1 MTSVSHGKP
10 CAGNPHARFD
20 EGASAPEKPRRNAL
34 LHKLNLESI
43 ASEKDA
49 WAAAGVALP
58 KFDIAA
64 VRAETAKAPEWVH
77 FGAGNIFRGFIGS
90 LSQRLLNEGLAKTGI
105 IACDTFDY
113 EVIEKIYDAY
123 DSLTLNVLLNPDG
136 TTTREVLAGV
146 AEGLKAN
153 FADPASVARLKAVF
167 RAPSLKMLSFTIT
180 EKGYQLRRTDGSLM
194 PVVEAD
200 MSEGPAKARHAMSI
214 VAALLLERYGA
225 GELPMA
231 VVSMD
236 NCSHNGEKLM
246 ASVLEVARA
255 WVRNGFAPEGFIAY
269 LNDESKVAFPWS
281 MIDKITPRPHPMVEK
296 SLTEAGIEGMTP
308 IVTEKKTFIA
318 AFVNAEKPQYL
329 VIEDKFPNGRPPL
342 EKVGVY
348 FCDRDTVNMCEKMKV
363 TTCLNP
369 LHTAMSM
376 YGCLLGYTLICEE
389 MKDADI
395 VKLVKRLGYD
405 EGLPVV
411 VDPKI
416 LSPKAFIDEV
426 VNERLPNPFMPDDP
440 RRIATDTS
448 QKVGIRFGETIKSY
462 IREGRDLGSLVAIPL
477 AIAGWLR
484 YLNGTFDDGTP
495 MEVSPDPLKD
505 ELMAKVRDGKIREI
519 LANPTI
525 FGLDLTTT
533 PLADR
538 IEGYYARLQA
548 GPGSVRR
555 LLHEEA

>member
-1 MTSVSHGKP
+1 M
-10 CAGNPHARFD
+10 
-20 EGASAPEKPRRNAL
+20 
-34 LHKLNLESI
+34 KLNLESI
-43 ASEKDA
+43 VNERGA
-49 WAAAGVALP
+49 WEAAGVKLP
-58 KFDIAA
+58 SYDVKAMRERTAA
-64 VRAETAKAPEWVH
+64 APEWVH

-90 LSQRLLNEGLAKTGI
+90 LSQRLLDAGLASTGI

-113 EVIEKIYDAY
+113 EVIDRIYGGFDC
-123 DSLTLNVLLNPDG
+123 LTLNVLLNPDG
-136 TTTREVLAGV
+136 TTSREVLAGV
-146 AEGLKAN
+146 AEGLKAD
-153 FADPASVARLKAVF
+153 FSDAASAARLKGVF

-200 MSEGPAKARHAMSI
+200 MKEGPAAARHAMSI
-214 VAALLLERYGA
+214 VAALLLERFEA
-225 GELPMA
+225 GRLPLA

-246 ASVLEVARA
+246 KSVLEVAGA
-255 WVRNGFAPEGFIAY
+255 WVANGFAPAEFMAY
-269 LNDESKVAFPWS
+269 LQDESKVSFPWT
-281 MIDKITPRPHPMVEK
+281 MIDKITPRPHPVVER
-296 SLTEAGIEGMTP
+296 SLTEAGIEDMAP
-308 IVTEKKTFIA
+308 IVTGRKTFIA
-318 AFVNAEKPQYL
+318 GFVNAEKPQYL
-329 VIEDKFPNGRPPL
+329 VVEDKFPNGRPPL
-342 EKVGVY
+342 ERAGVY
-348 FCDRDTVNMCEKMKV
+348 FCDRETVNMCERMKV

-389 MKDADI
+389 MKDEDI
-395 VKLVKRLGYD
+395 VKLVRRLGYD

-411 VDPKI
+411 TDPKI

-426 VNERLPNPFMPDDP
+426 VGERLPNPFMPDDP

-448 QKVGIRFGETIKSY
+448 QKVGIRFGETVKSY
-462 IREGRDLGSLVAIPL
+462 LREGRDLGSLVALPL

-495 MEVSPDPLKD
+495 LEVSPDPLKD
-505 ELMAKVRDGKIREI
+505 ELMAKVKDGKIREI
-519 LANPTI
+519 LANATI

-538 IEGYYARLQA
+538 IEGYYRRLLE
-548 GPGSVRR
+548 GPGSARR
-555 LLHEEA
+555 LLREELA

>member
-1 MTSVSHGKP
+1 M
-10 CAGNPHARFD
+10 
-20 EGASAPEKPRRNAL
+20 
-34 LHKLNLESI
+34 KLSLDSI
-43 ASEKDA
+43 RTN
-49 WAAAGVALP
+49 AAAWEKLGVALP

-64 VRAETAKAPEWVH
+64 VRAQTKETPEWVH

-90 LSQRLLNEGLAKTGI
+90 LNQRLLNAGLAKTGI
-105 IACDTFDY
+105 LACDTFDY
-113 EVIEKIYDAY
+113 EVIDRIYTAF

-136 TTTREVLAGV
+136 TTSREILAGV

-153 FADPASVARLKAVF
+153 FADAASAMRLKEIF

-180 EKGYQLRRTDGSLM
+180 EKGYALRRTDGSYL

-200 MSEGPAKARHAMSI
+200 MKEGPAKARHAMAI
-214 VAALLLERYGA
+214 VAALLWERFNAGA
-225 GELPMA
+225 LPMA

-246 ASVLEVARA
+246 TSVLEIATA
-255 WVRNGFAPEGFIAY
+255 WQANGFVTADFLAY
-269 LNDESKVAFPWS
+269 LRDESKVSFPWS
-281 MIDKITPRPHPMVEK
+281 MIDKITPRPHPKVQE
-296 SLTEAGIEGMTP
+296 SLERDGIEDMAP
-308 IVTEKKTFIA
+308 VVTEKKTFIA

-342 EKVGVY
+342 EKAGVY
-348 FCDRDTVNMCEKMKV
+348 FCDRETVNMTEKMKV

-395 VKLVKRLGYD
+395 VRLVKRLGYV

-448 QKVGIRFGETIKSY
+448 QKVGIRFGETVKSY
-462 IREGRDLGSLVAIPL
+462 LREGRDLGALIALPL

-505 ELMAKVRDGKIREI
+505 ELMAKVKAGEIRAI
-519 LANPTI
+519 LANQQI

-533 PLADR
+533 PLAAKV
-538 IEGYYARLQA
+538 EGYYAKLQE
-548 GPGSVRR
+548 GPGSARR
-555 LLHEEA
+555 LLQSELRD

>member
-1 MTSVSHGKP
+1 M
-10 CAGNPHARFD
+10 
-20 EGASAPEKPRRNAL
+20 
-34 LHKLNLESI
+34 KLNLESVLSRP
-43 ASEKDA
+43 ADWER
-49 WAAAGVALP
+49 AGVRLP
-58 KFDIAA
+58 KFDVKA
-64 VRAETAKAPEWVH
+64 VRERTLAAPEWVH

-90 LSQRLLNEGLAKTGI
+90 LSQRLLNEGLSQTGI

-113 EVIEKIYDAY
+113 EVIDKIYDAH
-123 DSLTLNVLLNPDG
+123 DNLTLNVLLNPDG
-136 TTTREVLAGV
+136 TTTREILAGV
-146 AEGLKAN
+146 VQGIKAN
-153 FADPASVARLKAVF
+153 FAEERSAAQLKAIF

-200 MSEGPAKARHAMSI
+200 MAEGPAKARHAMSI
-214 VAALLLERYGA
+214 VAALLLERFGA
-225 GELPMA
+225 GALPMA

-246 ASVLEVARA
+246 SAVLEVASA
-255 WVRNGFAPEGFIAY
+255 WVKNGFAPAAFLDY
-269 LNDESKVAFPWS
+269 LKDESKIAFPWS
-281 MIDKITPRPHPMVEK
+281 MIDKITPRPHPAVQK
-296 SLTEAGIEGMTP
+296 SLEDAGIEGMEP
-308 IVTEKKTFIA
+308 IVTDKKTFIA

-329 VIEDKFPNGRPPL
+329 VVEDRFPNGRPPL
-342 EKVGVY
+342 EKAGVL

-389 MKDADI
+389 MKDPDI
-395 VKLVKRLGYD
+395 VRLVRRVGYV

-411 VDPKI
+411 VDPKVI
-416 LSPKAFIDEV
+416 SPKAFIDEV

-462 IREGRDLGSLVAIPL
+462 IREGRPLDSLVGIPL

-484 YLNGTFDDGTP
+484 YLNGTFDDGSP
-495 MEVSPDPLKD
+495 MEVSPDPLKE
-505 ELMAKVRDGKIREI
+505 ELMAKVAAGDVRGI
-519 LANPTI
+519 LANANI

-533 PLADR
+533 PLAAK
-538 IEGYYARLQA
+538 IEGYYARLMA
-548 GPGSVRR
+548 GPGSARR
-555 LLHEEA
+555 LLQEELPEA

>member
-1 MTSVSHGKP
+1 M
-10 CAGNPHARFD
+10 
-20 EGASAPEKPRRNAL
+20 
-34 LHKLNLESI
+34 KLTLDSI
-43 ASEKDA
+43 LTQADA
-49 WAAAGVALP
+49 WAAAKVALP

-64 VRAETAKAPEWVH
+64 VRAQTRATPEWVH

-90 LSQRLLNEGLAKTGI
+90 LNQRLLNEGLAKTGI

-113 EVIEKIYDAY
+113 DIIDRIYTAH

-146 AEGLKAN
+146 AEGVKAN
-153 FADPASVARLKAVF
+153 FADAASKARLVGIF

-180 EKGYQLRRTDGSLM
+180 EKGYALKKPDGTYL

-200 MSEGPAKARHAMSI
+200 MKEGPDSARHAMAI
-214 VAALLLERYGA
+214 VCALLLERFKAGA
-225 GELPMA
+225 LPMA

-246 ASVLEVARA
+246 DSVLEIAKA
-255 WVRNGFAPEGFIAY
+255 WKANGFVGDDFLAY
-269 LNDESKVAFPWS
+269 LQDESKVAFPWS
-281 MIDKITPRPHPMVEK
+281 MIDKITPRPHPMVQE
-296 SLTEAGIEGMTP
+296 SLAKDGIEGMEP
-308 IVTEKKTFIA
+308 IVTSKKTFIA
-318 AFVNAEKPQYL
+318 PFVNAEKPQYL
-329 VIEDKFPNGRPPL
+329 VVEDKFPNGRPAL
-342 EKVGVY
+342 EKAGVY
-348 FCDRDTVNMCEKMKV
+348 FCDRDTVNMTEKMKV

-389 MKDADI
+389 MKDPDLVA
-395 VKLVKRLGYD
+395 LVKRLGYV

-448 QKVGIRFGETIKSY
+448 QKVGIRFGETVTSY
-462 IREGRDLGSLVAIPL
+462 LATGRDLGTLVAIPL

-484 YLNGTFDDGTP
+484 YLLAVNDGGEA
-495 MEVSPDPLKD
+495 MEVSADPLKD
-505 ELMAKVRDGKIREI
+505 DLQAKLAGIVWNDPASYKGQIRGI
-519 LANPTI
+519 LANVSI
-525 FGLDLTTT
+525 FGTDLTQTS
-533 PLADR
+533 LADR
-538 IEGYYARLQA
+538 IEAYFVKLLGGAGSARALLQA
-548 GPGSVRR
+548 E
-555 LLHEEA
+555 LKA